1 MVTNQRESPTG
12 KLDPDLVAAP
22 SMESYMDQTG
32 FSGGKPLEFQPGL
45 LNAGPLALY
54 HKDLI
59 LPAVL
64 PEKVFPV
71 ALSRRSAMDHGY
83 VFFHHGSFLYSS
95 G

>member
-1 MVTNQRESPTG
+1 MVTNQRKTPAG
-12 KLDPDLVAAP
+12 KLDPDLMAP
-22 SMESYMDQTG
+22 SSVEPDMNQTG
-32 FSGGKPLEFQPGL
+32 FSGGNPPEFQPGF

-64 PEKVFPV
+64 PEQVFPV
-71 ALSRRSAMDHGY
+71 ALFRRSAMDHGY
-83 VFFHHGSFLYSS
+83 VFFHHSSFLYSS